1 MAKTNKP
8 LDLIEATKAQAAA
21 RHKARYDELVA
32 LMRRR
37 MTDIVERF
45 YDLGE
50 ALREMLETRR
60 YTAGGHT
67 SLRAFLAAEGLVS
80 YAKANR
86 LIAIVRKVPRAQ
98 ALVLGQERAF
108 ALVAYTDATPEG
120 DSPAALLAA
129 DAKLG
134 ATPVA
139 QASVRQIEAATR
151 AARSARAKSG
161 AVSEGARA
169 KARADAATLR
179 AVKRAL
185 RDAGLAGAAVQVG
198 RNRVTITVDRA
209 RADRLAR
216 T

>member
-37 MTDIVERF
+37 MAEIVERF

-86 LIAIVRKVPRAQ
+86 LIAIVRKVPRAR
-98 ALVLGQERAF
+98 AL
-108 ALVAYTDATPEG
+108 YC
-120 DSPAALLAA
+120 
-129 DAKLG
+129 
-134 ATPVA
+134 
-139 QASVRQIEAATR
+139 AATSR
-151 AARSARAKSG
+151 APLQSFRVVQQRFCVHSG
-161 AVSEGARA
+161 GAGWQRQSGPTHD
-169 KARADAATLR
+169 KHT
-179 AVKRAL
+179 
-185 RDAGLAGAAVQVG
+185 
-198 RNRVTITVDRA
+198 
-209 RADRLAR
+209 
-216 T
+216 